1 MKPTITIVIPADS
14 EPLVRQLLALHEE
27 LTQLA
32 LSSPEGTVVDACEAA
47 VVDKGRDLNTQILA
61 DAVARRV
68 EAAEKKGCP
77 CGRAK
82 ENRGPKV
89 RQFVSAVGVVAVKR
103 RYWQCRCGAA
113 GAYAADDMLGLEGR
127 FSKTVQKHCCRLA
140 ADVSFAATSEHLR
153 EMLGVRLAPGTA
165 RALVEGHG
173 RAMAAFQPRDEATA
187 RDFRQAKGDV
197 EFAVDAG
204 KVNTR
209 EAGWK
214 DLKIAVISKREA
226 AAPRTPAQWQQ
237 ERLPAATMVIAFAM
251 IATAQAFRRCWR
263 GTLRRLEVTAFAA
276 LHALGDAGRTHQMFS
291 SFVAP
296 ASV

>member
-32 LSSPEGTVVDACEAA
+32 LSSPEGTVVDACE
-47 VVDKGRDLNTQILA
+47 
-61 DAVARRV
+61 
-68 EAAEKKGCP
+68 
-77 CGRAK
+77 
-82 ENRGPKV
+82 
-89 RQFVSAVGVVAVKR
+89 
-103 RYWQCRCGAA
+103 
-113 GAYAADDMLGLEGR
+113 
-127 FSKTVQKHCCRLA
+127 A